1 MTKCYLCGCEL
12 TNKNESLEHIVP
24 NALGGKLKSKALLCK
39 KCNNNT
45 GNLEEHLCNSLVF
58 FISALEVKRERGKI
72 PTIRKETESGR
83 KIFLDAGLKP
93 RIQTEF
99 ELKNGYINLSAPNEE
114 KAKQIILRLK
124 KKYPKIDME
133 KILCGMEV
141 SERYL
146 DEGVGFDISLNKFSL
161 RAIVKSILNYAL
173 INNITIHNQ
182 GEYVDYINGKN
193 DDVLLK
199 MYNGASPYTY
209 KEDIISLVAIIK
221 SRELHKIVGYL
232 QFFGFYKFY
241 LELDNDYNGDNEHIE
256 YIFYSD
262 GNKEDINFDISSFE
276 KEFDVIGDI
285 EKLKED
291 LSLILNKTMNLIGK
305 KEVGRLIGK
314 DIDEMQE
321 KFPKEEN
328 PIITDEMINF
338 LSFAVADKIAKFYIS
353 QKKIGIVGSVP
364 IINKYELCKKRET
377 PLN

>member
-99 ELKNGYINLSAPNEE
+99 ELKNGDINLSAPNEE
-114 KAKQIILRLK
+114 KAKQIILGLK

-199 MYNGASPYTY
+199 MY
-209 KEDIISLVAIIK
+209 
-221 SRELHKIVGYL
+221 
-232 QFFGFYKFY
+232 
-241 LELDNDYNGDNEHIE
+241 
-256 YIFYSD
+256 SD
-262 GNKEDINFDISSFE
+262 GNKEDINFDIGSFE

-314 DIDEMQE
+314 AIDEVQE

-353 QKKIGIVGSVP
+353 QKKNWDSGERSH
-364 IINKYELCKKRET
+364 NQ
-377 PLN
+377 

>member
-12 TNKNESLEHIVP
+12 ANKNESLEHIVP

-114 KAKQIILRLK
+114 KAKQIILGLK

-314 DIDEMQE
+314 AIDEMQE

-353 QKKIGIVGSVP
+353 QKKNWDSGERSH
-364 IINKYELCKKRET
+364 NQ
-377 PLN
+377 